1 MARRPSLTQ
10 AGVTRPSLAL
20 VSPDPPPPPADVTR
34 AAVRHGKKAVACW
47 IDPAAA
53 LQLRTAALT
62 KGRTLQAVMEEAID
76 DWFRKNGLAPIAATR
91 T

>member
-10 AGVTRPSLAL
+10 AGVTRPSFALA
-20 VSPDPPPPPADVTR
+20 PPEAEDTVGDAKR

-53 LQLRTAALT
+53 LQLRSAALT
-62 KGRTLQAVMEEAID
+62 NGRTLQAVMEEAID
-76 DWFRKNGLAPIAATR
+76 DWFRKHGLAPIAGSQP
-91 T
+91 